1 MSIVF
6 ILASVCLIAFLIL
19 ATFDGVYL
27 HLWRFEL
34 FSRKE
39 SRFEHLIHTIRAILF
54 PIILVLLFI
63 NTDQTSFSIG
73 LTLVVVDLIVLG
85 LDAYSEE
92 DSRKFM
98 GGLPKWEY
106 ILHLFANSLH
116 FATFLLII
124 ATRLRIGEFGIK
136 YSTTFESNQYF
147 EISQRLAQLVIPG
160 AVLLGLLHLVLNF
173 ELGTIVWNSFIK
185 KKAAEKNS

>member
-1 MSIVF
+1 MDILF
-6 ILASVCLIAFLIL
+6 ILASFCLFVFMIL
-19 ATFDGVYL
+19 ATYDGVYL

-39 SRFEHLIHTIRAILF
+39 SRFEHLTHTIRAILF
-54 PIILVLLFI
+54 PVILVLLFI
-63 NTDQTSFSIG
+63 NTDKSSFIIG
-73 LTLVVVDLIVLG
+73 IILVIIDLIVLG

-92 DSRKFM
+92 NSRAFM

-124 ATRLRIGEFGIK
+124 ATRLSIGEFGMN
-136 YSTTFESNQYF
+136 YSTTFESNQYL
-147 EISQRLAQLVIPG
+147 EMTQHLAQIVIPG
-160 AVLLGLLHLVLNF
+160 AILLGLLHLILNF
-173 ELGTIVWNSFIK
+173 EFGSKLWRGVVK
-185 KKAAEKNS
+185 KPAKHKG